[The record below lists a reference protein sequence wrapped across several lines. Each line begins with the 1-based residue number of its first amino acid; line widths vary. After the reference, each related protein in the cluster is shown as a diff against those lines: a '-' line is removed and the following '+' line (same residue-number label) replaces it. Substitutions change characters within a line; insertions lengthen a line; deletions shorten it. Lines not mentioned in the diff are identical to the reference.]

1 MNALEMLPH
10 AYAAADPCPVEHIAS
25 ALRVIAEDKKV
36 PAADSIIYS
45 QSTRESTIDEGP
57 EGYPVVARP
66 EERAQC
72 LICHTVCPANA
83 IVHKNHCVAM
93 LVNPGEAIE
102 ERYRNTV

>member
-1 MNALEMLPH
+1 MLPH

-57 EGYPVVARP
+57 EGYPVVAGPRSVHSASSATQC
-66 EERAQC
+66 AQP
-72 LICHTVCPANA
+72 T
-83 IVHKNHCVAM
+83 
-93 LVNPGEAIE
+93 
-102 ERYRNTV
+102 R

>member
-1 MNALEMLPH
+1 MSAWLRSAAQCSALDTCAIRYVVLNALEMLPH

-57 EGYPVVARP
+57 EGYR
-66 EERAQC
+66 
-72 LICHTVCPANA
+72 
-83 IVHKNHCVAM
+83 
-93 LVNPGEAIE
+93 
-102 ERYRNTV
+102 